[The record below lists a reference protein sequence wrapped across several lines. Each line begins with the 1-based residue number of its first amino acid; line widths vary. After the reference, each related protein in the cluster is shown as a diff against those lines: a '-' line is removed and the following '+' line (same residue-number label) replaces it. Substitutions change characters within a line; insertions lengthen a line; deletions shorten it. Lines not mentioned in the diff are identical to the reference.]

1 LNLSTQTELRILFQT
16 NKALCKDKLYLFFH
30 HFLLEKSHFH
40 IYHIIQER
48 VICQSPSKFLLSLD
62 IDMSQFDLDRVFDAA
77 SLETLELDAHA

>member
-1 LNLSTQTELRILFQT
+1 
-16 NKALCKDKLYLFFH
+16 
-30 HFLLEKSHFH
+30 LEKSHFH

-77 SLETLELDAHA
+77 SLETLELDTHA